1 MGMNNFP
8 PRSGDDSGKL
18 VELEKKLIENHLDKM
33 RQADDKQRLAA
44 KLSDL
49 REKYNLI
56 IKQKSELQVD
66 LIKAEEEK
74 LEVSKALVDI

>member
-1 MGMNNFP
+1 
-8 PRSGDDSGKL
+8 
-18 VELEKKLIENHLDKM
+18 
-33 RQADDKQRLAA
+33 
-44 KLSDL
+44 L

-56 IKQKSELQVD
+56 IKEKSELQVD